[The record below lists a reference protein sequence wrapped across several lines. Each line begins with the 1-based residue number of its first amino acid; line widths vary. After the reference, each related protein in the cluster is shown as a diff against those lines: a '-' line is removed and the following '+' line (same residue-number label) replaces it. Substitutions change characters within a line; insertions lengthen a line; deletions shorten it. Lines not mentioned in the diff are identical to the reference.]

1 MLGCA
6 ARSPAYGDAMHSKVK
21 LGAVLL
27 ALCAV
32 PAYAQTESAGLQ
44 ACAAIAGDTAR
55 LACYDALSG
64 RAAPAPAAVPA
75 APTTKVAALP
85 VRDDEQ
91 GCHDESASELSRFW
105 ELERST
111 SCGIFGIRSY
121 RPISLSVIASNTVN
135 RQPTSGNPAN
145 DATSD
150 TPYRKTETRIQLSVR
165 SKLAEGLLSGPG
177 PLQDSLWFGYTQQSY
192 WQLFTGDLSRP
203 FRVTDHEPEVFYVY
217 PFAQPLVGGWN
228 LRYGG
233 VGLVHQ
239 SNGQSLPLSRSW
251 NRVYLMGGVEHAGGL
266 SLQARLWK
274 RLPEDPATDDNPEI
288 SDYVG
293 RGEATAAWTTDGGQ
307 LLAFTWR
314 STLKRM
320 ERGSVRLQ
328 WMIPVKSPFTGSHF
342 GSLQWHTQLF
352 TGYGDSLL
360 DYNRRRTVLSL
371 A

>member
-1 MLGCA
+1 MITAG
-6 ARSPAYGDAMHSKVK
+6 M
-21 LGAVLL
+21 LL
-27 ALCAV
+27 AALLAAAA
-32 PAYAQTESAGLQ
+32 PAQAQGTAPGWQ
-44 ACAAIAGDTAR
+44 ACAGIGSDKER
-55 LACYDALSG
+55 LACFDAWAG
-64 RAAPAPAAVPA
+64 RQTAPAAAVVAPA
-75 APTTKVAALP
+75 ANAPGTAPATLASNDGK
-85 VRDDEQ
+85 DDEQ
-91 GCHDESASELSRFW
+91 GCHEPQYSELSRFW
-105 ELERST
+105 ELERKS
-111 SCGIFGIRSY
+111 SCGKFGIRSY
-121 RPISLSVIASNTVN
+121 RPISLSVIASDSVN
-135 RQPTSGNPAN
+135 RQPNSENSANNASG
-145 DATSD
+145 D

-165 SKLAEGLLSGPG
+165 SKLAQGVLTGAGE
-177 PLQDSLWFGYTQQSY
+177 LQDSLWFGYTQQSY

-217 PFAQPLVGGWN
+217 PFAQPLAGGWN

-233 VGLVHQ
+233 IGLVHQ

-251 NRVYLMGGVEHAGGL
+251 NRVYLMGGVEHKGGL
-266 SLQARLWK
+266 SLQGRLWK
-274 RLPEDPATDDNPEI
+274 RLPEDPVTDDNPEI

-320 ERGSVRLQ
+320 DRGSVRLQ
-328 WMIPVKSPFTGSHF
+328 WMVPVKSPFTGTHF

-371 A
+371 GLSLFDW